1 MELLENLG
9 LALALGLLIGVE
21 RGWHE
26 RAGAEGSRIAG
37 IRTFALIGVLGAL
50 SALLAREFGWL
61 LLGLT
66 FLPFAALLIVAHA
79 MMARAYQDYG
89 ITTVIAAFITFFLG
103 ALAMLGFGT
112 VAAVAAVVTTLMLG
126 LKPVLH
132 RFVARLEQRDL
143 YAALKLLVISVVLL
157 PVLPDRGF
165 GPGQALNPYVIWW
178 MVVLIAG
185 ISFVGYLAIR
195 LAGARRGV
203 LLTGLF
209 GGLTSSTA
217 VTLAFA
223 RLGHDNRSLQPLL
236 AAGVVVAA
244 LPMFPRLL
252 LVAGVIQPAL
262 ILPLLPPLGLMAA
275 VNALAAMWLWRRP
288 KTGAKTAP
296 VRFTNPLELGTAI
309 QFGVFLAFVMLAAHL
324 VQSRLGDTGVY
335 LLAGVSGL
343 GDTDAITL
351 SLARLAQ
358 ETLALHVAAGA
369 ITLAAMVNTAV
380 KGALVVAIGGRAM
393 ALRVGTAFGLVIL
406 SGVLGLAL
414 VF

>member
-61 LLGLT
+61 LLGLA

-79 MMARAYQDYG
+79 MTARAYQDYG

-223 RLGHDNRSLQPLL
+223 RLGRDNRSLQPLL

-262 ILPLLPPLGLMAA
+262 ILPLLAPLGLMAA

-288 KTGAKTAP
+288 KTGAKPAP

-406 SGVLGLAL
+406 SGLLGLAL
-414 VF
+414 V

>member
-1 MELLENLG
+1 MDLLENLG

-61 LLGLT
+61 LLGLA

-79 MMARAYQDYG
+79 MTARAYQDYG

-112 VAAVAAVVTTLMLG
+112 VAAVAAVATTLMLG

-157 PVLPDRGF
+157 PALPDRGF

-195 LAGARRGV
+195 LAGARRGI

-223 RLGHDNRSLQPLL
+223 RLGRDNRGLQSLL

-244 LPMFPRLL
+244 IPMFPRLL
-252 LVAGVIQPAL
+252 LVAGIIQPAL
-262 ILPLLPPLGLMAA
+262 IPPLLLPLGLMAA
-275 VNALAAMWLWRRP
+275 VNALAAVWLWRRHKAGTKP
-288 KTGAKTAP
+288 AP
-296 VRFTNPLELGTAI
+296 VRFANPLELGTAL
-309 QFGVFLAFVMLAAHL
+309 QFGVFLAFVMLAAHA
-324 VQSRLGDTGVY
+324 VQSRLGDAGVY

-358 ETLALHVAAGA
+358 TTLTLDVAAGA

-380 KGALVVAIGGRAM
+380 KGALAAAIGGRAM
-393 ALRVGTAFGLVIL
+393 ALRVGATFSLVIL
-406 SGVLGLAL
+406 SGLFGLAL
-414 VF
+414 A